1 MSKRIAIVAN
11 NSSNLLNFRGNLIK
25 NLINKKFEVL
35 VLIPKK
41 DFSIEYEKKILKIG
55 AKVLTIPLERAGIN
69 PFKDIVTFFF
79 FKICFK
85 KFKPDIVLSYTVKP
99 IIYSGLAIG
108 KNNKINYFN
117 FNWSR
122 IWIYR

>member
-79 FKICFK
+79 
-85 KFKPDIVLSYTVKP
+85 L
-99 IIYSGLAIG
+99 
-108 KNNKINYFN
+108 
-117 FNWSR
+117 
-122 IWIYR
+122 

>member
-69 PFKDIVTFFF
+69 PFKDIVTFF
-79 FKICFK
+79 
-85 KFKPDIVLSYTVKP
+85 L
-99 IIYSGLAIG
+99 
-108 KNNKINYFN
+108 
-117 FNWSR
+117 
-122 IWIYR
+122 